1 MKVVLVDA
9 FDSFVYIIA
18 HYFSWLGAEI
28 EVIRSGASAQL
39 RIAEASP
46 HILVLGPGPGRPED
60 SGHLE
65 LVREFEGRLPILGVC
80 LGHQAIGAAYGAR
93 VKTAA
98 HIMHGK
104 TSRVSHDGR
113 GLFSNAEQHIKVVR
127 YHSLIVDQAS
137 LPDQIIVTARSLD
150 DGYIMGL
157 RHRHF
162 PIESV
167 QFHPESVGSTSGLR
181 MLRSF
186 IETYVEHPRPVS
198 GLD

>member
-1 MKVVLVDA
+1 M
-9 FDSFVYIIA
+9 F
-18 HYFSWLGAEI
+18 
-28 EVIRSGASAQL
+28 
-39 RIAEASP
+39 
-46 HILVLGPGPGRPED
+46 GR
-60 SGHLE
+60 
-65 LVREFEGRLPILGVC
+65 VC

-98 HIMHGK
+98 HIVHKK
-104 TSRVSHDGR
+104 TGRVSHDGR
-113 GLFSNAEQHIKVVR
+113 GLFSNAEQRIEVVR

-137 LPDQIIVTARSLD
+137 LPDQVIVTARSLD
-150 DGYIMGL
+150 DGCITNL

-181 MLRSF
+181 MLQSF

>member
-1 MKVVLVDA
+1 MVAARL
-9 FDSFVYIIA
+9 
-18 HYFSWLGAEI
+18 I
-28 EVIRSGASAQL
+28 EPTSKARPPGVR
-39 RIAEASP
+39 
-46 HILVLGPGPGRPED
+46 GP
-60 SGHLE
+60 S
-65 LVREFEGRLPILGVC
+65 PILGVC

-98 HIMHGK
+98 HIVHKK
-104 TSRVSHDGR
+104 TGRVSHDGR
-113 GLFSNAEQHIKVVR
+113 GLFSNAEQGIEVVR

-137 LPDQIIVTARSLD
+137 LPDQVIVTARSLD
-150 DGYIMGL
+150 DGCITNL

-181 MLRSF
+181 MLQSF

>member
-18 HYFSWLGAEI
+18 HYFSCLGAEI

-65 LVREFEGRLPILGVC
+65 LVREFEGRLPI
-80 LGHQAIGAAYGAR
+80 
-93 VKTAA
+93 
-98 HIMHGK
+98 HGK